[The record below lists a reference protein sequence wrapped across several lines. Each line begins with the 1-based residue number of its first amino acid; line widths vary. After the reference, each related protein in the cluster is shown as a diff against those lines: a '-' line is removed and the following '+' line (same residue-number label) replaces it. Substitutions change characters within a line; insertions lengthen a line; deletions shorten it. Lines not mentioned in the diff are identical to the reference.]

1 MKVRI
6 AGRGAEPVTCP
17 EALMATPTLT
27 EPPSV
32 PRSCIVVPSH
42 RKA

>member
-1 MKVRI
+1 MSPSAVS
-6 AGRGAEPVTCP
+6 EMPVTCP
-17 EALMATPTLT
+17 EALMARPLLYL
-27 EPPSV
+27 PPSV